1 MDSRSGLSCD
11 GSMFGEY
18 STESTPG
25 VEDPSVATNIEKVM
39 NYINNGS
46 VERLVRN
53 RDTVPECVRHTNNNT
68 TKWKEKYHDT
78 MTPRE
83 HFTIKQ

>member
-1 MDSRSGLSCD
+1 
-11 GSMFGEY
+11 MFGES

-53 RDTVPECVRHTNNNT
+53 RDTVSECVRHT
-68 TKWKEKYHDT
+68 KPQHDQIERK
-78 MTPRE
+78 MIP
-83 HFTIKQ
+83 